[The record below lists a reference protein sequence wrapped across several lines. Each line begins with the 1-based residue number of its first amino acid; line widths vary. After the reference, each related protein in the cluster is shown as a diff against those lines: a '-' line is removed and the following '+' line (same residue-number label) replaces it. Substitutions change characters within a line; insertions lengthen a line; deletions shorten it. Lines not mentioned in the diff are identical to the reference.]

1 MINYIWY
8 FMIVIGVIIGV
19 ANGNLEA
26 VTQSAM
32 DSAALAVQ
40 MIIGFVGI
48 WALWLGLI
56 KVAEESGAIN
66 ILTKVLSPIIRRIFP
81 EVPRDHPAMGAM
93 LMNMAANMM
102 GLGNAATPMGL
113 KAMEELQKLNR
124 IKTRA
129 SNAMCTFLV
138 INTSSITLIPTT
150 VIALRLSTGS
160 KNPTEIIGTAIIATI
175 ISTVVGILV
184 SKLLEKGEDL

>member
-48 WALWLGLI
+48 WALWLGLM
-56 KVAEESGAIN
+56 KVAEVRS
-66 ILTKVLSPIIRRIFP
+66 
-81 EVPRDHPAMGAM
+81 H
-93 LMNMAANMM
+93 
-102 GLGNAATPMGL
+102 
-113 KAMEELQKLNR
+113 
-124 IKTRA
+124 
-129 SNAMCTFLV
+129 
-138 INTSSITLIPTT
+138 
-150 VIALRLSTGS
+150 
-160 KNPTEIIGTAIIATI
+160 
-175 ISTVVGILV
+175 
-184 SKLLEKGEDL
+184 

>member
-48 WALWLGLI
+48 WALWLGLM

>member
-32 DSAALAVQ
+32 DSEALAVQ

-48 WALWLGLI
+48 WALWLGLM

>member
-48 WALWLGLI
+48 WALWLGLM

-175 ISTVVGILV
+175 ISTVVGIP
-184 SKLLEKGEDL
+184 G

>member
-1 MINYIWY
+1 
-8 FMIVIGVIIGV
+8 
-19 ANGNLEA
+19 
-26 VTQSAM
+26 
-32 DSAALAVQ
+32 
-40 MIIGFVGI
+40 
-48 WALWLGLI
+48 
-56 KVAEESGAIN
+56 
-66 ILTKVLSPIIRRIFP
+66 
-81 EVPRDHPAMGAM
+81 
-93 LMNMAANMM
+93 MNMAANMM

-184 SKLLEKGEDL
+184 SKLLEKGRTYDYLDLFRHHPVFY